1 MYGMH
6 WWGMGFGWF
15 TGLVFLVIIIWL
27 IIRTVNH
34 DAYHRSHSSNSA
46 LDILKER
53 YAKGE
58 IGKDEFE
65 EKRKQIE
72 R

>member
-1 MYGMH
+1 MYGLH
-6 WWGMGFGWF
+6 WWGMGFGWL
-15 TGLVFLVIIIWL
+15 TGLAFIILIIWL

-34 DAYHRSHSSNSA
+34 DSYHRSHSSGA
-46 LDILKER
+46 MDILKER

-58 IGKDEFE
+58 ISKEEFE

>member
-1 MYGMH
+1 MCGFH
-6 WWGMGFGWF
+6 TWGMGFGWL
-15 TGLVFLVIIIWL
+15 TGLAFIVLIIWL
-27 IIRTVNH
+27 IIRVANR
-34 DAYHRSHSSNSA
+34 DVYHRSHHNSA
-46 LDILKER
+46 MDILKER

-65 EKRKQIE
+65 EKRKEIE